1 MFLQDKGHL
10 HWGFSGWELPQFPS
24 SLQWNP
30 SSAIARCEVVP
41 FWHDCDAHTRCWLN
55 LLLAL
60 SPPLPQLMRGS
71 HLSCTTAS
79 IERIVSWACPDPPI
93 PSLCSLLVG
102 TKHPSLPPL
111 CVPFQPCLGTLAG
124 KDGSIAK
131 ANVHPLLKRDY
142 YWASERRNLT
152 MMWQVVSHCQSALR
166 DPTPAGFALCP
177 SPPGAVTSPG
187 TNIRATPNS
196 QLCGQSPP
204 RSSASPTAGR
214 KALGDIPLTSHSH
227 SFAVSCTHCFQCPQ
241 RQQDTHTTT
250 SSPAKQEPSSTS
262 YSAATGQTGQYPR
275 AWLINAMAYNYSLQS
290 DSEIKRFPPLS

>member
-1 MFLQDKGHL
+1 M
-10 HWGFSGWELPQFPS
+10 WGGPLLAWLWCPHKVLTEPS
-24 SLQWNP
+24 SGTKPPTATAHEGL
-30 SSAIARCEVVP
+30 SSELHNCKYRE
-41 FWHDCDAHTRCWLN
+41 HRLMG
-55 LLLAL
+55 L
-60 SPPLPQLMRGS
+60 SR
-71 HLSCTTAS
+71 
-79 IERIVSWACPDPPI
+79 PPI
-93 PSLCSLLVG
+93 PSLCFLLVG

-142 YWASERRNLT
+142 YWESERRNLT

-187 TNIRATPNS
+187 TNIRAIPNS

-250 SSPAKQEPSSTS
+250 SSRAKQEPSSTS